1 MTNNLSHSLFD
12 LFPEMQCVIL
22 ALAWMSSLLSAA
34 GAALR
39 VTLLTNMCHLGNVST
54 GTHCRS
60 GWHSHTTSDEAFS
73 HSCLTGS
80 EEGGGRVRVGD

>member
-1 MTNNLSHSLFD
+1 MTSHCLLDFF
-12 LFPEMQCVIL
+12 LEMQYVIL

-34 GAALR
+34 GAALP
-39 VTLLTNMCHLGNVST
+39 VTLLTNMCHLRNVST

-60 GWHSHTTSDEAFS
+60 GWHSHTASDEAFS

-80 EEGGGRVRVGD
+80 EERGGRVRVGD